1 MEQYKR
7 VCATVDL
14 DALKYNVASIES
26 AVKESTGVVAV
37 IKTDGYGHGA
47 IPIAKCLEKNS
58 RIWGYAV
65 ATAEEADILRQSGIK
80 KPVLILGAVFS
91 YAYPMLIKQGIR
103 MTVFSYEMAKEISY
117 EALKQQKT
125 AKIHIKIDTGMA
137 RIGFQANN
145 ESLRE
150 IKKIAHL
157 PNIEIE
163 GIFTHFAKADF
174 KDKTSANSQ
183 LMKFKDFIRSVEREG
198 IEITVRHC
206 SNSAGIMEMPKANL
220 DMVRAGIILYGLLP
234 SDEVKKDGLSLK
246 PVMSIQSHVVHVK
259 KVAPMTGISYGHTY
273 ITKEERVIATIPVGY
288 GDGYPRT
295 LSNKGYVLING
306 QRAKICGRVCMD
318 QMMVDVTDIPDVYV
332 GDAVTLLGT
341 DGRLQI
347 TAEELGELSG
357 RFNYELV
364 CDIGKRVPRLYIENG
379 KKVAC
384 KDYYHDSEI
393 TWLK

>member
-7 VCATVDL
+7 ICATIDL
-14 DALKYNVASIES
+14 DALKHNISSIES
-26 AVKESTGVVAV
+26 AVKESAGVVAV
-37 IKTDGYGHGA
+37 IKADGYGHGA
-47 IPIAKCLEKNS
+47 IPMAKCLEKDN

-65 ATAEEADILRQSGIK
+65 ATAEEADVLKQAGIK
-80 KPVLILGAVFS
+80 KPLLILGAVFS

-117 EALKQQKT
+117 EALKLQKK
-125 AKIHIKIDTGMA
+125 AKIHIKIDTGMG

-145 ESLRE
+145 ESLKE
-150 IKKIAHL
+150 IKKIASL
-157 PNIEIE
+157 PNIKIE

-174 KDKTSANSQ
+174 QDKTSANSQ

-198 IEITVRHC
+198 IELTVRHC
-206 SNSAGIMEMPKANL
+206 SNSAAIMEMPEANL
-220 DMVRAGIILYGLLP
+220 DMVRAGIILYGLIP
-234 SDEVKKDGLSLK
+234 SDEVKKDKLSLK
-246 PVMSIQSHVVHVK
+246 PVMSLQSHVVHVK

-273 ITKEERVIATIPVGY
+273 ITKEEKIIATIPVGY

-318 QMMVDVTDIPDVYV
+318 QMMVDVTDIPDVNV
-332 GDAVTLLGT
+332 GDTVTLLGR
-341 DGRLQI
+341 DGGLQI

-364 CDIGKRVPRLYIENG
+364 CDIGKRVPRLYVENG

>member
-7 VCATVDL
+7 ICATIDL
-14 DALKYNVASIES
+14 DALKHNISSIES
-26 AVKESTGVVAV
+26 AVKESAGVVAV
-37 IKTDGYGHGA
+37 IKADGYGHGA
-47 IPIAKCLEKNS
+47 IPMAKCLEKDN

-65 ATAEEADILRQSGIK
+65 ATAEEADVLKQAGIK
-80 KPVLILGAVFS
+80 KPLLILGAVFS

-117 EALKQQKT
+117 EALKLQKK
-125 AKIHIKIDTGMA
+125 AKIHIKIDTGMG

-145 ESLRE
+145 ESLKE
-150 IKKIAHL
+150 IKKIASL
-157 PNIEIE
+157 PNIKIE

-174 KDKTSANSQ
+174 QDKTSANSQ

-198 IEITVRHC
+198 IELTVRHC
-206 SNSAGIMEMPKANL
+206 SNSAAIMEMPEANL
-220 DMVRAGIILYGLLP
+220 DMVRAGIILYGLIP
-234 SDEVKKDGLSLK
+234 SDEVKKDKLSLK
-246 PVMSIQSHVVHVK
+246 PVMSLQSHVVHVK

-273 ITKEERVIATIPVGY
+273 ITKEEKIIATIPVGY

-318 QMMVDVTDIPDVYV
+318 QMMVDVTDIPDVNV
-332 GDAVTLLGT
+332 GDTVTLLGK
-341 DGRLQI
+341 DGGLQI

-364 CDIGKRVPRLYIENG
+364 CDIGKRVPRLYVENG